1 MKPKAG
7 KRSAKTKTF
16 MKKASA
22 VLLLAVLLLGFSSQ
36 SVDAANYQNSQVSF
50 NLTTNASVYR
60 VVTGNSVPISVQGSS
75 SPPLVP
81 GQDMLLDGSLAVPIR
96 GFYVANV
103 GFGCTGSCALE
114 NWSSSAPNNPF
125 DVTLSLNA
133 NNLPAIPANQSVG
146 TREIIIFPVID
157 VPTVNVG
164 EPQSFNAF
172 YVNSARVVIE
182 AYSSQAALDAAAQA
196 ACTANPNQLGCNAD
210 GTVSNAA
217 IGGQAAAVTTTASSG
232 GGAIDDLGGFLLKV
246 VNLVLGFIVAIL
258 RAVLSFLAN
267 SIFIPLLV
275 RTMTLE
281 ATDIAGS
288 AILAGWSLTRDLVN
302 MFFILILIVI
312 GFATILRIEAYNYR
326 RLLVRL
332 ILMALLVNFSMVI
345 ARIIVDLANVVQF
358 SFLPVAETGREIHDL
373 YQKLSAV
380 STWDMA
386 TAAKGYSTTS
396 ALGSTISILFQFTLE
411 LGVVITFAAMAIFML
426 IRMLALWILIILS
439 PFAYALYIL
448 PATTGYARMWWSTFI
463 KYALFAPIMAFF
475 LRLSFYIYENGL
487 SFTGSA
493 GGGMTA
499 YLRALKTQGGG
510 PTFQDALQLGLV
522 YMMILAFMWAGLII
536 TRKMGIFGANAVVG
550 LAERGLKAPYSGAW
564 KGAKYGGGALD
575 RYLAKGAT
583 EGGKARRAFSYL
595 SPGAWKKG
603 WAIRQKEEEER
614 AFGVSGGKRADAL
627 YKGIRRP
634 TKWGKPVETSFGLEA
649 HQAEVLRRAKD
660 KMALNLSERQMVE
673 EALNSKNSVDK
684 QGWGMAI
691 TATNRTDDFQR
702 ILKELYD
709 EKKLDGLGLPKS
721 IKNPLTG
728 TEEKLEDL
736 VKDGQITPERFQKLL
751 YGFYL
756 HDTNDK
762 DKLSYASMIQEFAEK
777 NVKPYSLADTI
788 EVKDEHGK
796 VQRLVNYGYSEQ
808 YDKAEELKA
817 KKAAGGTLTPDEQ
830 KTVDYVEAVNAQLY
844 GRIRRTGANRLM
856 NSMRAADI
864 NVQFADSESAAAA
877 GWEGE
882 GYGGTHSYGRMFA
895 DKLGETHARQLWNRS
910 HELQERGMV
919 PFGGGPEGLASD
931 KYSRRRVVEL
941 AEENPLIVRSLYKG
955 KKFTNDEI
963 VSILEEAKTSAE
975 GKNRPKAKIKVIDD
989 MIAQVRASKSGDD
1002 DSNGE
1007 PASVV
1012 TPRSSSGSSGGAV
1025 PPPSSPGP
1033 GSAPPPPSAPSGG
1046 GGTTGGSGG
1055 RGSGGSSS
1063 GRGGGAPAPAAR
1075 VVVTPPPAT
1084 SRTTQEVIREISSEP
1099 SVRADQSDKIAEAI
1113 RGLHTGVNN
1122 LADAQAKLASSG
1134 FDEAKTQEFLNKIKE
1149 KTASGRA
1156 ETVGPEVYRSVP
1168 GANPEDIRTAV
1179 KAGIMEGL
1187 SRGAKLGSPQMSTV
1201 IAETVVAASPR
1212 TPNIEGHARDIAQEA
1227 NKPLS

>member
-164 EPQSFNAF
+164 EQQSFNAF

-288 AILAGWSLTRDLVN
+288 AILAGWSLTR
-302 MFFILILIVI
+302 
-312 GFATILRIEAYNYR
+312 
-326 RLLVRL
+326 
-332 ILMALLVNFSMVI
+332 
-345 ARIIVDLANVVQF
+345 DLANVVQF

-475 LRLSFYIYENGL
+475 LRLSFYIYENGMG
-487 SFTGSA
+487 FAGGAGSVTDALRQA
-493 GGGMTA
+493 GGGTG
-499 YLRALKTQGGG
+499 RVS
-510 PTFQDALQLGLV
+510 FQRTLELSLF
-522 YMMILAFMWAGLII
+522 YIMILC
-536 TRKMGIFGANAVVG
+536 
-550 LAERGLKAPYSGAW
+550 
-564 KGAKYGGGALD
+564 
-575 RYLAKGAT
+575 
-583 EGGKARRAFSYL
+583 
-595 SPGAWKKG
+595 
-603 WAIRQKEEEER
+603 
-614 AFGVSGGKRADAL
+614 
-627 YKGIRRP
+627 
-634 TKWGKPVETSFGLEA
+634 
-649 HQAEVLRRAKD
+649 
-660 KMALNLSERQMVE
+660 
-673 EALNSKNSVDK
+673 
-684 QGWGMAI
+684 
-691 TATNRTDDFQR
+691 
-702 ILKELYD
+702 
-709 EKKLDGLGLPKS
+709 
-721 IKNPLTG
+721 
-728 TEEKLEDL
+728 
-736 VKDGQITPERFQKLL
+736 
-751 YGFYL
+751 
-756 HDTNDK
+756 
-762 DKLSYASMIQEFAEK
+762 
-777 NVKPYSLADTI
+777 
-788 EVKDEHGK
+788 
-796 VQRLVNYGYSEQ
+796 
-808 YDKAEELKA
+808 
-817 KKAAGGTLTPDEQ
+817 
-830 KTVDYVEAVNAQLY
+830 
-844 GRIRRTGANRLM
+844 
-856 NSMRAADI
+856 
-864 NVQFADSESAAAA
+864 
-877 GWEGE
+877 
-882 GYGGTHSYGRMFA
+882 
-895 DKLGETHARQLWNRS
+895 
-910 HELQERGMV
+910 
-919 PFGGGPEGLASD
+919 
-931 KYSRRRVVEL
+931 
-941 AEENPLIVRSLYKG
+941 
-955 KKFTNDEI
+955 
-963 VSILEEAKTSAE
+963 
-975 GKNRPKAKIKVIDD
+975 
-989 MIAQVRASKSGDD
+989 
-1002 DSNGE
+1002 
-1007 PASVV
+1007 
-1012 TPRSSSGSSGGAV
+1012 
-1025 PPPSSPGP
+1025 
-1033 GSAPPPPSAPSGG
+1033 
-1046 GGTTGGSGG
+1046 
-1055 RGSGGSSS
+1055 
-1063 GRGGGAPAPAAR
+1063 
-1075 VVVTPPPAT
+1075 
-1084 SRTTQEVIREISSEP
+1084 
-1099 SVRADQSDKIAEAI
+1099 
-1113 RGLHTGVNN
+1113 
-1122 LADAQAKLASSG
+1122 
-1134 FDEAKTQEFLNKIKE
+1134 FL
-1149 KTASGRA
+1149 
-1156 ETVGPEVYRSVP
+1156 
-1168 GANPEDIRTAV
+1168 
-1179 KAGIMEGL
+1179 
-1187 SRGAKLGSPQMSTV
+1187 
-1201 IAETVVAASPR
+1201 
-1212 TPNIEGHARDIAQEA
+1212 
-1227 NKPLS
+1227 

>member
-1 MKPKAG
+1 MKPIAG
-7 KRSAKTKTF
+7 TRPAKTKTF
-16 MKKASA
+16 LKKTSA
-22 VLLLAVLLLGFSSQ
+22 VLLLTDLLVGGLTLPVRTAHAACSPIGGYCITLTSIDPSQPVFGTTFTANSRVTVANPALANGTLTFAVRWKANPSGIADFTSNLAGETSVTINIDASGNGSADLSQAFSSGGSTSGLTLAGPNTVGVKFEVVSGGVSGGPQ
-36 SVDAANYQNSQVSF
+36 AFETTPVSF
-50 NLTTNASVYR
+50 QAPPVSGTARVDINHSVTSAVSGLEVAFEAVYWPAEATASIRDPDLTVNWVFGDGGTA
-60 VVTGNSVPISVQGSS
+60 TGDYQPNHTYAT
-75 SPPLVP
+75 P
-81 GQDMLLDGSLAVPIR
+81 GVKT
-96 GFYVANV
+96 V
-103 GFGCTGSCALE
+103 G
-114 NWSSSAPNNPF
+114 
-125 DVTLSLNA
+125 VTL
-133 NNLPAIPANQSVG
+133 
-146 TREIIIFPVID
+146 
-157 VPTVNVG
+157 
-164 EPQSFNAF
+164 
-172 YVNSARVVIE
+172 
-182 AYSSQAALDAAAQA
+182 LDAAGAVLA
-196 ACTANPNQLGCNAD
+196 SDTVTFTLGGNPVTPGGAGALGGAFDTA
-210 GTVSNAA
+210 
-217 IGGQAAAVTTTASSG
+217 
-232 GGAIDDLGGFLLKV
+232 GGAILFI
-246 VNLVLGFIVAIL
+246 VNLVLGFIVGFL
-258 RAVLSFLAN
+258 RWVLNFLAN
-267 SIFIPLLV
+267 TIFIPLLV
-275 RTMTLE
+275 KTMTLE

-302 MFFILILIVI
+302 MLFILILIVI

-345 ARIIVDLANVVQF
+345 ARIVIDFANVAQF
-358 SFLPVAETGREIHDL
+358 SFLPVAEAGREIHNF
-373 YQKLSAV
+373 YQKIYAPNITEIIGAV
-380 STWDMA
+380 NALETSSSLAA
-386 TAAKGYSTTS
+386 TMT
-396 ALGSTISILFQFTLE
+396 ILFQFTLE

-426 IRMLALWILIILS
+426 IRTVALWILIILS

-550 LAERGLKAPYSGAW
+550 LAELGLKAPYSGAW

-702 ILKELYD
+702 ILKEMYD
-709 EKKLDGLGLPKS
+709 EKKLGRLGLPKS

-728 TEEKLEDL
+728 ADEKLEDL
-736 VKDGQITPERFQKLL
+736 VKDGQIAPEKFQKLL

-788 EVKDEHGK
+788 EVKDAHGK

-808 YDKAEELKA
+808 YDKAQELKE
-817 KKAAGGTLTPDEQ
+817 KKA
-830 KTVDYVEAVNAQLY
+830 N
-844 GRIRRTGANRLM
+844 
-856 NSMRAADI
+856 
-864 NVQFADSESAAAA
+864 
-877 GWEGE
+877 
-882 GYGGTHSYGRMFA
+882 
-895 DKLGETHARQLWNRS
+895 
-910 HELQERGMV
+910 
-919 PFGGGPEGLASD
+919 GGP
-931 KYSRRRVVEL
+931 
-941 AEENPLIVRSLYKG
+941 
-955 KKFTNDEI
+955 
-963 VSILEEAKTSAE
+963 
-975 GKNRPKAKIKVIDD
+975 
-989 MIAQVRASKSGDD
+989 
-1002 DSNGE
+1002 
-1007 PASVV
+1007 
-1012 TPRSSSGSSGGAV
+1012 
-1025 PPPSSPGP
+1025 
-1033 GSAPPPPSAPSGG
+1033 
-1046 GGTTGGSGG
+1046 
-1055 RGSGGSSS
+1055 
-1063 GRGGGAPAPAAR
+1063 
-1075 VVVTPPPAT
+1075 
-1084 SRTTQEVIREISSEP
+1084 
-1099 SVRADQSDKIAEAI
+1099 
-1113 RGLHTGVNN
+1113 
-1122 LADAQAKLASSG
+1122 
-1134 FDEAKTQEFLNKIKE
+1134 
-1149 KTASGRA
+1149 
-1156 ETVGPEVYRSVP
+1156 
-1168 GANPEDIRTAV
+1168 
-1179 KAGIMEGL
+1179 
-1187 SRGAKLGSPQMSTV
+1187 
-1201 IAETVVAASPR
+1201 
-1212 TPNIEGHARDIAQEA
+1212 
-1227 NKPLS
+1227 